1 MDELVHHCL
10 RELAF
15 DGDLGKFV
23 HVNPEDGERAGSNLP
38 RAWCRPIARFRLTN
52 VWCPSGCHPSRLRD
66 FVTSYN
72 PDSYQQNVDDAYFA
86 FVWSLVVRQ
95 PTVRVGTVPDDGDG
109 ARTEVYI
116 APQQSQKKKS
126 KEKDQRGDVLSLTL
140 LPDARSRTLEDL
152 QLQYGEALRVA
163 VDAETSFAAITSSQI
178 RVRFQKNSH

>member
-1 MDELVHHCL
+1 
-10 RELAF
+10 
-15 DGDLGKFV
+15 
-23 HVNPEDGERAGSNLP
+23 
-38 RAWCRPIARFRLTN
+38 
-52 VWCPSGCHPSRLRD
+52 
-66 FVTSYN
+66 
-72 PDSYQQNVDDAYFA
+72 
-86 FVWSLVVRQ
+86 
-95 PTVRVGTVPDDGDG
+95 VRVGTVPDDGDG

-178 RVRFQKNSH
+178 RVRF